1 MNGSLSLLPP
11 YVSAQPIVRWLAAL
25 LMATGLVA
33 WVAVGFD
40 IADIRLLGR
49 QAAGEAIESLDKRA
63 HGLTGVI
70 LFTAQTVLL
79 AGTVFFFMLWTYAAR
94 GNLRALGVRRL
105 DYTTAWSV
113 TGWWIPGLNFVRPYQ
128 VLREIWKAS
137 DPATSD
143 RFEWKRAPTPP
154 ILVFWWI
161 AFVAFLSFELA
172 ALAMNVSA
180 SGALVKYQLARSASM
195 LADVCEAISASLA
208 WFVVTKITESQAEK
222 WELRDQYQAIDGD
235 LDVLTADRSPQ

>member
-1 MNGSLSLLPP
+1 MNGPVSLLPP
-11 YVSAQPIVRWLAAL
+11 YVSAQPVARGLGTL
-25 LMATGLVA
+25 LIATGLVA

-40 IADIRLLGR
+40 LADIRLLGR
-49 QAAGEAIESLDKRA
+49 QAGGEIIAALDKRA

-79 AGTVFFFMLWTYAAR
+79 AVTVFFFILWTYAVR
-94 GNLRALGVRRL
+94 SNLRALGVRKL
-105 DYTTAWSV
+105 DYKTAWSV
-113 TGWWIPGLNFVRPYQ
+113 TGWWIPGINFVRPYQ

-154 ILVFWWI
+154 LLVCWWI

-172 ALAMNVSA
+172 ALVMGLGA
-180 SGALVKYQLARSASM
+180 SGALVKYQLARTASI
-195 LADVCEAISASLA
+195 LADTCEAISASLA
-208 WFVVTKITESQAEK
+208 WFVVSKITDAQAEK
-222 WELRDQYQAIDGD
+222 WELRDQYQAIDDD
-235 LDVLTADRSPQ
+235 LLVLTAEREVR